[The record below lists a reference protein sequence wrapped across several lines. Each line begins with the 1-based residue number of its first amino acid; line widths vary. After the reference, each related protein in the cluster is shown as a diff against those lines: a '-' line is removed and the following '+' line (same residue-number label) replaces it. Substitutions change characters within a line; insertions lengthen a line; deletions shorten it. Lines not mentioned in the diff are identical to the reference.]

1 MQNYWYNKSQPHL
14 ISVATLP
21 CELDNGHVLQS
32 AKSYWQLQLNQT
44 GLAVCVQVFDWS
56 TTVRKV
62 AVIAENAM
70 SKSKKQCLEWP
81 PPALTHPERQRRHC
95 CTEAA
100 MTAWS
105 SLAHSVLM
113 RCLSSSKS
121 VTDTLWS
128 TGFKFGE
135 FGGHGTGRM
144 TSGVSLLAK
153 RHFQWRHTYVII
165 T

>member
-70 SKSKKQCLEWP
+70 SKSKNSAGNDRRRPWRTLRDNDATVAQKLQWQRD
-81 PPALTHPERQRRHC
+81 PA
-95 CTEAA
+95 
-100 MTAWS
+100 
-105 SLAHSVLM
+105 
-113 RCLSSSKS
+113 
-121 VTDTLWS
+121 
-128 TGFKFGE
+128 
-135 FGGHGTGRM
+135 
-144 TSGVSLLAK
+144 
-153 RHFQWRHTYVII
+153 
-165 T
+165 